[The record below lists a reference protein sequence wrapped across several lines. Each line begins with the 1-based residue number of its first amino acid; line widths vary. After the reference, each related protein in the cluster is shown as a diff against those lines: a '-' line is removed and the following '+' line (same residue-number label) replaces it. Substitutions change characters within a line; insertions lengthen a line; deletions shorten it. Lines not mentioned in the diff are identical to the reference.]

1 MFQRRP
7 RYDVAGEHGV
17 LSSVVGVVA
26 CLRRAHVLLLLL
38 LLLLL
43 LVLLLLLQMVAT
55 FSFRR
60 VLIWIARHVKALPSS
75 IFNHGNV

>member
-1 MFQRRP
+1 MFKRRP

-43 LVLLLLLQMVAT
+43 LVLLLLL
-55 FSFRR
+55 
-60 VLIWIARHVKALPSS
+60 
-75 IFNHGNV
+75 